1 MLKFILG
8 ILIEKIIE
16 AVKEAVSDYMA
27 LQKKKKEDKDVVN
40 NALKEPDPAKRA
52 ARIRDLLR

>member
-1 MLKFILG
+1 MLKFVLS

-16 AVKEAVSDYMA
+16 AVQEAVSDYLA
-27 LQKKKKEDKDVVN
+27 LQKKKKEDKVAVN
-40 NALKEPDPAKRA
+40 NALKETDPAKRA